1 MVDTP
6 KHLDVNRFLE
16 FLKTNL
22 IELPK
27 KMQEVE
33 KFTKLEIDNILGKN
47 SLTELLIKSHEYGL
61 LKLSDNLINGL
72 EQEKE
77 LKILDVDKV
86 KLEDNLANKAGAKKV
101 FEGLIIDTYYDFDN
115 GHIESIDGK
124 VSFRIREKR
133 DLEGH
138 SSYYYTIKRKE
149 EQDQDSEVM
158 RVCYEKEFKINNIVL
173 FTELLHYLGFYKT
186 RAKKKQRVA
195 YELGKIKFDIDD
207 YKGMPT
213 LLEIEAASKEIADF
227 YITALGLQNNK
238 KSNGGSRTLFEIYGH
253 EYKTFPKPKKNPR
266 KIIKQKPVGDEKI
279 VGEKRAKVVEIR
291 PADKPKVI
299 EKKG

>member
-1 MVDTP
+1 MATP

-16 FLKTNL
+16 FLKANL

-33 KFTKLEIDNILGKN
+33 SFTKLEIANILWKN
-47 SLTELLIKSHEYGL
+47 SLTELLIKSHEYDL
-61 LKLSDNLINGL
+61 LKLSDNLINWL

-77 LKILDVDKV
+77 LKILDVDKA
-86 KLEDNLANKAGAKKV
+86 KLEENLANKAWAKKV

-115 GHIESIDGK
+115 GHIESIDWK

-173 FTELLHYLGFYKT
+173 FTELLHYLWFYKT

-195 YELGKIKFDIDD
+195 YELWKIKFDIDD
-207 YKGMPT
+207 YKWMPT
-213 LLEIEAASKEIADF
+213 LLEIEAATKEIADF
-227 YITALGLQNNK
+227 YITALWLQNNK
-238 KSNGGSRTLFEIYGH
+238 KSNWGSRTLFEIYQQ
-253 EYKTFPKPKKNPR
+253 EYKTFPKPKITR
-266 KIIKQKPVGDEKI
+266 KAVKENVVWNEKPVW
-279 VGEKRAKVVEIR
+279 EKRAKVVEIR
-291 PADKPKVI
+291 PADKSKVT
-299 EKKG
+299 EKKW